1 MILNHLI
8 GIYTHPK
15 EEWQTIDTKH
25 ETYFYALTHIAFI
38 ALIPSVVAYYS
49 SGKCFQ
55 AWSGIAGRSGVHS
68 HEIERGP

>member
-25 ETYFYALTHIAFI
+25 ETYFYALTHIALYLSFLHSWPI
-38 ALIPSVVAYYS
+38 IPVP
-49 SGKCFQ
+49 
-55 AWSGIAGRSGVHS
+55 ILAGESAQVT
-68 HEIERGP
+68 